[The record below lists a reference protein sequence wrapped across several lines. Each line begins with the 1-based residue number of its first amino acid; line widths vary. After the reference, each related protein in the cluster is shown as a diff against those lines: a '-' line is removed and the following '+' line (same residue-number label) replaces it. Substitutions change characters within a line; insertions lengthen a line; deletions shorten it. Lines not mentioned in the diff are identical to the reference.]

1 MARPKQR
8 SFDLRAQRLK
18 FLLGAVVVLAGAR
31 AFQVGVVDA
40 ASLKKDAAVQQ
51 SITAS
56 VPAARGD
63 ITDRH
68 GVELA
73 VSQPMVTVTAD
84 PMMISHPARVA
95 SQLAPLLGRNV
106 AEIQAK
112 LSNRNQQYVRLAR
125 RVSVSDAKRVRK
137 LKIDGIDFEKTMGRS
152 YPRGAQAGQ
161 LIGLVGDEG
170 HGLSGL
176 ELSFD
181 KTLAGTDG
189 QRTTVTDRLGQPIL
203 VTDSKAVRTG
213 STLQLTI
220 DAPVQDQVERVLAG
234 VGRVFQPKG
243 ATAIVMDP
251 RTGNI
256 LALANWPA
264 VNANTI
270 GNASDYAQMNRA
282 SGFTY
287 EPGSTFKAFTVASAL
302 EEGEVTPSTPFNLP
316 TLLHIGDKTIKD
328 AHDRGDETLS
338 VSEILA
344 QSSNVGAALIG
355 LQMKRQ
361 KLDHWIRRFGFAS
374 PTKSGFPG
382 EEQGLVL
389 PLSKY
394 SSATVG
400 NEAMG
405 QGLSVTPLQMVQ
417 GYAALANGGILR
429 SPRIAQRANGVS
441 IPATPGHRVISER
454 VSRLIRKMLRGVL
467 AEGGTASG
475 AEIPGFDL
483 AGKTGTAQKVD
494 PATGTYSDS
503 RYIASFIG
511 FAPAKSPKLLTA
523 VLVDE
528 PQGDIYGGSV
538 AAPAFSRIMAFA
550 LPYLG
555 ISPR

>member
-1 MARPKQR
+1 
-8 SFDLRAQRLK
+8 
-18 FLLGAVVVLAGAR
+18 VLAGAR

-40 ASLKKDAAVQQ
+40 AGLKKNAAAQQ

-63 ITDRH
+63 ITDRS

-73 VSQPMVTVTAD
+73 VSRPMVTVTAD
-84 PMMISHPARVA
+84 PMMISNPGAVA
-95 SQLAPLLGRNV
+95 AQLAPLLGRNV
-106 AEIQAK
+106 GVIQAK
-112 LSNRNQQYVRLAR
+112 LSDRKKQYVRLAR
-125 RVSVSDAKRVRK
+125 RVSVADGNRVRK
-137 LKIDGIDFEKTMGRS
+137 LKIDGINFEKTMGRS

-161 LIGLVGDEG
+161 LIGIVGDEG
-170 HGLSGL
+170 HGMSGL
-176 ELSFD
+176 ELSYD
-181 KTLAGTDG
+181 KTLAGSDG

-203 VTDSKAVRTG
+203 VTDSKTVRSG

-251 RTGNI
+251 NTGNI

-302 EEGEVTPSTPFNLP
+302 EEGEVTPSTLFNLP
-316 TLLHIGDKTIKD
+316 TVLHIGDKTIKD
-328 AHDRGDETLS
+328 SHDRGAETLS
-338 VSEILA
+338 VSQILA

-355 LQMKRQ
+355 LRMKRQ
-361 KLDHWIRRFGFAS
+361 KLDHWIRQFGFAT

-429 SPRIAQRANGVS
+429 SPRIAQRANGVP
-441 IPATPGHRVISER
+441 IPATPGRRVISAR
-454 VSRLIRKMLRGVL
+454 VSRLIRDMLRGVL

-494 PATGTYSDS
+494 PSTGTYSDS
-503 RYIASFIG
+503 RYIASFVG

>member
-1 MARPKQR
+1 M
-8 SFDLRAQRLK
+8 
-18 FLLGAVVVLAGAR
+18 LAGAR

>member
-1 MARPKQR
+1 
-8 SFDLRAQRLK
+8 
-18 FLLGAVVVLAGAR
+18 GAR
-31 AFQVGVVDA
+31 AFLVGVVAA
-40 ASLKKDAAVQQ
+40 ASLKRDAAVQQ
-51 SITAS
+51 STTAP
-56 VPAARGD
+56 VPASRGD
-63 ITDRH
+63 ITDRN

-73 VSQPMVTVTAD
+73 VSEPMVTVTAD
-84 PMMISHPARVA
+84 PMMISNPSKVA
-95 SQLAPLLGRNV
+95 AQVAPLIGRSV
-106 AEIQAK
+106 LDIEAK
-112 LSNRNQQYVRLAR
+112 LSNHKQQYVRLAR
-125 RVSVSDAKRVRK
+125 KVSVANGKRVRS
-137 LKIDGIDFEKTMGRS
+137 LKINGIDFEKTMGRS

-161 LIGLVGDEG
+161 LIGLVGDSG
-170 HGLSGL
+170 HGMSGL

-181 KTLAGTDG
+181 KTLAGSDG
-189 QRTTVTDRLGQPIL
+189 ERTTVTDRLGQPIL
-203 VTDSKAVRTG
+203 VTDSKTVKSG
-213 STLQLTI
+213 GTLQLTI
-220 DAPVQDQVERVLAG
+220 DAPVQDEVERVLAG

-264 VNANTI
+264 VNANSI
-270 GNASDYAQMNRA
+270 GTASDYAQMNRA

-302 EEGEVTPSTPFNLP
+302 EDHKVTPDSMFNLP
-316 TLLHIGDKTIKD
+316 TLLHLGDKTIKD
-328 AHDRGDETLS
+328 AHDRGAESLS
-338 VSEILA
+338 VSSILA

-355 LQMKRQ
+355 LKIGRHRV
-361 KLDHWIRRFGFAS
+361 DHWIRRFGFAT
-374 PTKSGFPG
+374 PTNSGFSG
-382 EEQGLVL
+382 EERGLLL

-394 SSATVG
+394 SAATVG

-405 QGLSVTPLQMVQ
+405 QGLAVTPLQMVQ
-417 GYAALANGGILR
+417 GYAALANGGVLR
-429 SPRIAQRANGVS
+429 SPRIAQRANGVP
-441 IPATPGHRVISER
+441 IPVAPGHRVISER
-454 VSRLIRKMLRGVL
+454 VSRLIRNMLRGVL

-494 PATGTYSDS
+494 PVTGTYSSS

-511 FAPAKSPKLLTA
+511 FAPARSPKLLTA

-555 ISPR
+555 ITPR